1 MSGKIRTL
9 ALVLVLAGL
18 LANAAHALPGTGGFP
33 VPDRGG
39 FTAVL
44 WNWLSR
50 LTAIW
55 GKEGS
60 QMDPNGQP
68 QGDDSGSQ
76 MDPDG
81 QPLSGVTTKAGSSMD
96 PDGKPQVPP
105 PPSTGDAGSQMDPN
119 G

>member
-18 LANAAHALPGTGGFP
+18 LANAAHALPGAGFP

-39 FTAVL
+39 LTAVL
-44 WNWLSR
+44 WSWLSR

-55 GKEGS
+55 EKEGS
-60 QMDPNGQP
+60 SMDPN
-68 QGDDSGSQ
+68 
-76 MDPDG
+76 G
-81 QPLSGVTTKAGSSMD
+81 QPLSGVTTKAGSQMD

-105 PPSTGDAGSQMDPN
+105 PPSTGDAGSSMDPN

>member
-18 LANAAHALPGTGGFP
+18 LANAAHALPGRAGFP

-39 FTAVL
+39 LTAVL
-44 WNWLSR
+44 WSWLSR

-55 GKEGS
+55 EKEGS
-60 QMDPNGQP
+60 SMDPNGQP
-68 QGDDSGSQ
+68 QGDAGSQ

-81 QPLSGVTTKAGSSMD
+81 
-96 PDGKPQVPP
+96 KPQGTL
-105 PPSTGDAGSQMDPN
+105 PPSSTGEEGSQMDPN